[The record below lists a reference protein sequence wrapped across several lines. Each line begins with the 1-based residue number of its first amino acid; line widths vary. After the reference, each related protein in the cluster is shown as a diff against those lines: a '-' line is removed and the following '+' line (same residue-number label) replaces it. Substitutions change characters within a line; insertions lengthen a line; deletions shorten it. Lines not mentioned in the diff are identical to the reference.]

1 VTEATVYIGLGANL
15 GDVRST
21 LSAAYA
27 DLQQLPGTHGHRC
40 SPWFSSRPVDSCGP
54 DYLNAVA
61 CFETAL
67 SPQSVLA
74 ELQRIEARHGRQ
86 RPYPNAPRTLDLD
99 LLLHGQ
105 VSMNTPDLT
114 VPHPRLHERAFVVM
128 PLASLAPDLIV
139 PGRGAI
145 RWLLPAVAGQVIEQV
160 C

>member
-1 VTEATVYIGLGANL
+1 MTAVTVYVGLGANL

-40 SPWFSSRPVDSCGP
+40 SPWFTSRPVDACGP

-61 CFETAL
+61 CFETTL
-67 SPQSVLA
+67 SPESVLA
-74 ELQRIEARHGRQ
+74 ELQRIEARHGRE
-86 RPYPNAPRTLDLD
+86 RSYRNAPRTLDLD

-105 VSMNTPDLT
+105 SSMNTPNLT
-114 VPHPRLHERAFVVM
+114 IPHPRLHERAFVVL
-128 PLASLAPDLIV
+128 PLATLAPDLLV

-145 RWLLPAVAGQVIEQV
+145 RLLLQSVSGQVIEQV
-160 C
+160 R